1 MMWRLYWSGVS
12 SLSPFLY
19 PSGANESTVVAFV
32 FTFYVLS
39 FFFDLRPKAR
49 TKKELRQETI
59 EYQEAS
65 ESNRGGFAQRVLSR
79 TG

>member
-1 MMWRLYWSGVS
+1 M
-12 SLSPFLY
+12 
-19 PSGANESTVVAFV
+19 VAFV